1 MNNENE
7 RLAVCASNREIRFTA
22 MWCSLA
28 NLMLPIS
35 FVFDGNFCLLMA
47 FFISP
52 ILVMLIWVTN
62 LEKHHFIDR
71 SAKQALNFTLSIDL
85 CLAIVTFCLMRSIA
99 WWTEIY
105 YSLSPEDFTANY
117 SANIDSLL
125 TTVSSLSLFT
135 QILIVIHVCSI
146 VFGSIHTAR
155 GNIYKYPL
163 SIRFFR

>member
-7 RLAVCASNREIRFTA
+7 RLTVCVSNREIRFTA

-28 NLMLPIS
+28 NLIMPASL
-35 FVFDGNFCLLMA
+35 VLDGTFSLLMA
-47 FFISP
+47 FLISP
-52 ILVMLIWVTN
+52 ILAILIWITN
-62 LEKHHFIDR
+62 RKKHPFIDK

-85 CLAIVTFCLMRSIA
+85 CLAIVTFCLMRSIS
-99 WWTEIY
+99 WWTELY
-105 YSLSPEDFTANY
+105 YSLSPEDFIANS
-117 SANIDSLL
+117 SANGDALF
-125 TTVSSLSLFT
+125 TTVSSLNLFV

-146 VFGSIHTAR
+146 VFGSIQAAR

>member
-7 RLAVCASNREIRFTA
+7 RLAVCTSNREIRFTA
-22 MWCSLA
+22 MLCNLA
-28 NLMLPIS
+28 NLIVPVSLGL
-35 FVFDGNFCLLMA
+35 DGTFSLLMA

-52 ILVMLIWVTN
+52 ILAILIWVTN
-62 LEKHHFIDR
+62 RKKHPFIDK

-85 CLAIVTFCLMRSIA
+85 YLAIAAFCMMRSTL

-105 YSLSPEDFTANY
+105 YSLSPEDFMANS
-117 SANIDSLL
+117 SANHNSLL
-125 TTVSSLSLFT
+125 TTVSSLSLFI

-146 VFGSIHTAR
+146 VFGSIQAAR

>member
-35 FVFDGNFCLLMA
+35 FMFEGNFFLLMA
-47 FFISP
+47 FLISP
-52 ILVMLIWVTN
+52 ILVMLIWITN
-62 LEKHHFIDR
+62 REKHPFINK
-71 SAKQALNFTLSIDL
+71 SAKKALNFTLSIDL
-85 CLAIVTFCLMRSIA
+85 CLAIAAFCQMKSIL

-105 YSLSPEDFTANY
+105 SSLSPEDFMANY
-117 SANIDSLL
+117 SSNSDSLF

-135 QILIVIHVCSI
+135 QILIIIHVCSI
-146 VFGSIHTAR
+146 VFGSIQAAR
-155 GNIYKYPL
+155 GHISKYPL

>member
-7 RLAVCASNREIRFTA
+7 RLAVCTSNREIRFTA
-22 MWCSLA
+22 MWCNLA
-28 NLMLPIS
+28 NLIVPVSLGL
-35 FVFDGNFCLLMA
+35 DGTFSLLMA

-52 ILVMLIWVTN
+52 ILAILIWVTN
-62 LEKHHFIDR
+62 RGKHPFIDR
-71 SAKQALNFTLSIDL
+71 SAKKALNFTLSIDL
-85 CLAIVTFCLMRSIA
+85 CLAIVTFCQMRSIL
-99 WWTEIY
+99 WWTELY
-105 YSLSPEDFTANY
+105 YSLSPEDFMANAA
-117 SANIDSLL
+117 SNRDSML

-146 VFGSIHTAR
+146 VFGSIQAAR